1 MNIYVGNL
9 SYDITEVELL
19 KAFEEYGKVE
29 SASIIS
35 DKYSGQSKGFG
46 FIEMPS
52 DGEAK
57 NAIEQLNGK
66 EMNGREIVVNE
77 ARPRTENRSGGFKG
91 GRGGG
96 RGGKKG
102 GNRGGG
108 RGNRGGGGGF
118 RY

>member
-9 SYDITEVELL
+9 SYDINEGELL

-35 DKYSGQSKGFG
+35 DKYSGRSKGFG

-52 DGEAK
+52 DEEAK
-57 NAIEQLNGK
+57 SAIEQLNGK
-66 EMNGREIVVNE
+66 EMKGREIVVNE
-77 ARPRTENRSGGFKG
+77 ARPRTENRGGGFGGGDG
-91 GRGGG
+91 GRRG
-96 RGGKKG
+96 RKG

-108 RGNRGGGGGF
+108 RGGRSGGGGF